1 LQRVKEFFSRFA
13 TLLFFGIVPALVQGV
28 ELKQRRGGQMKIQ
41 NILRMQ
47 ALVIGL
53 AGVLFLASSAPA
65 QEITNTEW
73 PDAPG
78 TTTTVQASPAPT
90 VNNSNTAEVNPS
102 SINAAASVAKPIANQ
117 EAAVSQWPAVE
128 TWTMACLLVFFTL
141 IALYKRTAARHANSN
156 LESRVRQL
164 NDRVALS

>member
-1 LQRVKEFFSRFA
+1 
-13 TLLFFGIVPALVQGV
+13 
-28 ELKQRRGGQMKIQ
+28 MKIQ

-47 ALVIGL
+47 AMLIGF

-78 TTTTVQASPAPT
+78 ATTTVQATAAPA
-90 VNNSNTAEVNPS
+90 VNNSNTAAVNS
-102 SINAAASVAKPIANQ
+102 SSAKAAASVANPIASQ

-128 TWTMACLLVFFTL
+128 TWAMACLLVFFTL

-156 LESRVRQL
+156 LESRVRQV

>member
-1 LQRVKEFFSRFA
+1 
-13 TLLFFGIVPALVQGV
+13 
-28 ELKQRRGGQMKIQ
+28 MKIQ
-41 NILRMQ
+41 NIIRMQ
-47 ALVIGL
+47 AVVIGF

-78 TTTTVQASPAPT
+78 ATTTAQASAAPA
-90 VNNSNTAEVNPS
+90 VNNSNTVAVNPS
-102 SINAAASVAKPIANQ
+102 SSSAAASVAKPIVSQ

-128 TWTMACLLVFFTL
+128 TWALACLLVFFTL
-141 IALYKRTAARHANSN
+141 IALYKRAAARHANRN
-156 LESRVRQL
+156 LESRIRQV